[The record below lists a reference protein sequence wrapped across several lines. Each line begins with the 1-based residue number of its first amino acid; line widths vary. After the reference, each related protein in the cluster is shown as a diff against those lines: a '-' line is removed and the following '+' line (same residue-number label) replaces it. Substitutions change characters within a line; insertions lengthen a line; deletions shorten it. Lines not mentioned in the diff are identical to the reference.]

1 MRIKLSVLRLVQNGG
16 IMKELTIKAE
26 NIVKK
31 YKQDY
36 ALNQFNIHV
45 GEGEIYALIGQ
56 NGAGKTT
63 LIRLIMGLSHAD
75 SGDLSILD
83 SANQEE
89 LMKNRRCIGTLI
101 EYPTFYM
108 SMTAMENLE
117 INRRMK
123 QIEDKGRSLE
133 ILNMVGLEND
143 KKKVRNFSLGMKQRL
158 GIAKALMA
166 NPKILILDEP
176 TNGLD
181 PTGIVEFREM
191 IKAIND
197 RGVTIL
203 ICSHILKELEQIA
216 TFYGFIDHGKML
228 QEVSA
233 TNIKQLFNQKMIISS
248 SDAGKVAEILQN
260 KITATCIA
268 KGNLVEIDDCSEELS
283 VNFLVGKI
291 NEVDSSIDIWE
302 MYRQR
307 ENLETYFNQLMKK
320 E

>member
-1 MRIKLSVLRLVQNGG
+1 
-16 IMKELTIKAE
+16 MKESIIKAE

-166 NPKILILDEP
+166 NPKILI
-176 TNGLD
+176 
-181 PTGIVEFREM
+181 
-191 IKAIND
+191 
-197 RGVTIL
+197 
-203 ICSHILKELEQIA
+203 CSHILKELEQIA

-228 QEVSA
+228 REVSA

-260 KITATCIA
+260 KINATCIA

-283 VNFLVGKI
+283 VNFLAGKI

-302 MYRQR
+302 MYRQG

>member
-1 MRIKLSVLRLVQNGG
+1 
-16 IMKELTIKAE
+16 MKESVIKAE

-63 LIRLIMGLSHAD
+63 LIRFIMGLSYAD
-75 SGDLSILD
+75 SGDLSILG
-83 SANQEE
+83 STNQKE

-101 EYPTFYM
+101 EYPTFYT

-176 TNGLD
+176 MNGLD

-233 TNIKQLFNQKMIISS
+233 ANIKQLFNQKMIISS

-260 KITATCIA
+260 KINATCIA

-302 MYRQR
+302 MYRQG

-320 E
+320 EQGR

>member
-260 KITATCIA
+260 KINATCIA

-302 MYRQR
+302 MYRQG